1 MKIFIG
7 GSVSENIEE
16 KYKIEGEKLVDLIVE
31 NNFDVV
37 CCADLRGMIG
47 NLYKKMKEKKNS
59 KIILTLPKI
68 YLKYVCLF
76 MPGGIGTTYE
86 ILSSME
92 TKRAGEH
99 NNKIVIVNLF
109 GYYNEFFKM
118 LDEMYEKNFIN
129 ESDKNMYKIVDT
141 IEEAIDYIKK

>member
-1 MKIFIG
+1 MDF
-7 GSVSENIEE
+7 N
-16 KYKIEGEKLVDLIVE
+16 
-31 NNFDVV
+31 
-37 CCADLRGMIG
+37 
-47 NLYKKMKEKKNS
+47 KKMKEKKNS

-68 YLKYVCLF
+68 YLKYAKDIKDEIQIVTNTINERTDESIKNSDVCLF

-92 TKRAGEH
+92 TKIAGEH